1 MKKTLA
7 IILSVVMLFSVL
19 PFSAFAAD
27 YDRAKIAANDAA
39 TIEALSEE
47 QIASVILDWADR
59 QILDVASDFD
69 DFEVDVMGQT
79 IALEIPEITGIDSI
93 IGYKSYLAELGGDFA
108 NLNTESLATREA
120 SASDLDFIYGV
131 LKFMADNSEI
141 FGKVFHW
148 EEDKVFDYGKVGEY
162 ILALDPA
169 VEENKQIID
178 FYNNYLIGN
187 DIQEKF
193 IAEIA
198 KEMNYT
204 VEKDENGERVGTF
217 DEIISNGI
225 LSWFAGLCE
234 KAGIL
239 SADGIAA
246 LKAYDLRT
254 TDLYTLVENFVG
266 LVQSDNQVEIDT
278 YYNYLLDT
286 VVRTMLKAM
295 LGQTAEVGADAALP
309 ASFEATYT
317 DLALLE
323 SISGGTVNY
332 KAADG
337 YYQITVAGG
346 EVTACKALTWVNT
359 LDVDFEPP
367 VVGVYTGATDTAD
380 AVIADY
386 NCDLVQNYRPG
397 QDYTMTIYSTYAD
410 QINAQLGEMPEG
422 MTAKIVN
429 EAIPAEIT
437 AVMTEENAKAMK
449 DLFAV
454 KVDMGETNLL
464 SQVVTFQ
471 QIADLAEK
479 KALEAAQEMGAAM
492 IGQQVSGVT
501 VKELQINDISID
513 LAYNG
518 YATEDEFI
526 CQVTSSATADVKLV
540 GSMEIMGSTMDI
552 PVDLPGFDVSSYIQ
566 NPVAT
571 IVLDN
576 LSGSLDIDI
585 AAQLPDF
592 LDTDFVID
600 ADLLD
605 IAGNYDAYNG
615 AVGQVNRILVDLT
628 AMLLSDAG
636 EAELDLKEGGNEYLT
651 DNLQKVCDKVNEMMA
666 MAEEVMNDA
675 GLQEMLKN
683 IGVDAEGL
691 LAGID
696 LGILYDIDFSSV
708 EALYVSAISLGLDVI
723 DDKSNATITEIHAAL
738 EGLTTLDDMAVA
750 MTNYALDKFLP
761 TVNEK
766 FAADGL
772 VLENVEAT
780 GTAKDVIMTKLVAI
794 AYDAATWGVDTLL
807 NGVINDF
814 VDKISADLPD
824 VSFTF
829 GVAEGAT
836 WQATLA
842 AMVDRVYELAD
853 GIVIA
858 CDNDYTDTFDKIS
871 AVANALL
878 PLGSLASNCAS
889 ENFALDANLVLNDYI
904 FADALAGDLEGFLG
918 LFETAVKTDDVAAD
932 VPVTKAL
939 INASEHIVDAI
950 FPDTVNAEDYE
961 ATVTVKEDFTSG
973 DNDVVIAS
981 NNMDSI
987 YARREALVPAA
998 LRLVREAGILSY
1010 FAKCDKDHTAADLA
1024 TVLIP
1029 GKAATCT
1036 EKGVEDAYAC
1046 ADCGYVVSGGADI
1059 PAKGHKSGDWVQT
1072 VAPTCT
1078 AAGTKIRSCTVCGAK
1093 TETCTVPA
1101 TGHTWGNWYVAV
1113 EPGCESI
1120 GLERH
1125 DCKNCDAYEES
1136 TLAAKNHADADG
1148 NEVCD
1153 NCGADLGEDK
1163 EMSFFDKIK
1172 AFFQRIIDWFKNLFK

>member
-1 MKKTLA
+1 
-7 IILSVVMLFSVL
+7 
-19 PFSAFAAD
+19 
-27 YDRAKIAANDAA
+27 
-39 TIEALSEE
+39 
-47 QIASVILDWADR
+47 
-59 QILDVASDFD
+59 
-69 DFEVDVMGQT
+69 
-79 IALEIPEITGIDSI
+79 
-93 IGYKSYLAELGGDFA
+93 
-108 NLNTESLATREA
+108 
-120 SASDLDFIYGV
+120 
-131 LKFMADNSEI
+131 
-141 FGKVFHW
+141 
-148 EEDKVFDYGKVGEY
+148 
-162 ILALDPA
+162 
-169 VEENKQIID
+169 
-178 FYNNYLIGN
+178 
-187 DIQEKF
+187 
-193 IAEIA
+193 
-198 KEMNYT
+198 
-204 VEKDENGERVGTF
+204 
-217 DEIISNGI
+217 
-225 LSWFAGLCE
+225 
-234 KAGIL
+234 
-239 SADGIAA
+239 
-246 LKAYDLRT
+246 
-254 TDLYTLVENFVG
+254 
-266 LVQSDNQVEIDT
+266 
-278 YYNYLLDT
+278 
-286 VVRTMLKAM
+286 
-295 LGQTAEVGADAALP
+295 
-309 ASFEATYT
+309 
-317 DLALLE
+317 
-323 SISGGTVNY
+323 
-332 KAADG
+332 
-337 YYQITVAGG
+337 
-346 EVTACKALTWVNT
+346 
-359 LDVDFEPP
+359 
-367 VVGVYTGATDTAD
+367 
-380 AVIADY
+380 
-386 NCDLVQNYRPG
+386 
-397 QDYTMTIYSTYAD
+397 
-410 QINAQLGEMPEG
+410 
-422 MTAKIVN
+422 
-429 EAIPAEIT
+429 
-437 AVMTEENAKAMK
+437 
-449 DLFAV
+449 
-454 KVDMGETNLL
+454 
-464 SQVVTFQ
+464 
-471 QIADLAEK
+471 
-479 KALEAAQEMGAAM
+479 
-492 IGQQVSGVT
+492 
-501 VKELQINDISID
+501 
-513 LAYNG
+513 
-518 YATEDEFI
+518 
-526 CQVTSSATADVKLV
+526 
-540 GSMEIMGSTMDI
+540 
-552 PVDLPGFDVSSYIQ
+552 
-566 NPVAT
+566 
-571 IVLDN
+571 
-576 LSGSLDIDI
+576 
-585 AAQLPDF
+585 
-592 LDTDFVID
+592 
-600 ADLLD
+600 
-605 IAGNYDAYNG
+605 
-615 AVGQVNRILVDLT
+615 
-628 AMLLSDAG
+628 
-636 EAELDLKEGGNEYLT
+636 
-651 DNLQKVCDKVNEMMA
+651 
-666 MAEEVMNDA
+666 
-675 GLQEMLKN
+675 
-683 IGVDAEGL
+683 
-691 LAGID
+691 
-696 LGILYDIDFSSV
+696 
-708 EALYVSAISLGLDVI
+708 
-723 DDKSNATITEIHAAL
+723 
-738 EGLTTLDDMAVA
+738 MAVA
-750 MTNYALDKFLP
+750 MTNYALDKCLP

-766 FAADGL
+766 FTADDL

-1093 TETCTVPA
+1093 TETGTVPA

-1136 TLAAKNHADADG
+1136 TLAAKNHADTDG